1 MTNQEYFID
10 DCKSCKYAVGA
21 DGCFALYSD
30 AAVKPDEVRT
40 EAGNIEDLDRGTFE
54 W

>member
-1 MTNQEYFID
+1 MANCEYFID

-30 AAVKPDEVRT
+30 ADRALIART
-40 EAGNIEDLDRGTFE
+40 KISIAFVIVFDDQT
-54 W
+54 